1 MRNKTKFALSG
12 FFFTLTLRLP
22 SYQRC
27 LEFNCILSLIK
38 VQKNTI
44 IIVHFSICGGSYRGR
59 TDTVSLPVD
68 FESTLSANSNKEP
81 RKILYQNNTDL
92 LKEKI
97 DY

>member
-1 MRNKTKFALSG
+1 MPRFHYI
-12 FFFTLTLRLP
+12 LP
-22 SYQRC
+22 
-27 LEFNCILSLIK
+27 LLK

-44 IIVHFSICGGSYRGR
+44 IIVHFSVCGGSYRGR

-81 RKILYQNNTDL
+81 RKLLYQNNTNL
-92 LKEKI
+92 LKEKN